1 MRAAFQLREDLFE
14 RGMRVHAHAAVGGGA
29 LAGGLVRCAFSS
41 AARFWKRTVLA
52 RMAGSGTGA
61 VPVAG

>member
-1 MRAAFQLREDLFE
+1 MRAAFQLREDLFQ

-29 LAGGLVRCAFSS
+29 LAGGGALRVLQRG
-41 AARFWKRTVLA
+41 RFWKRTVLA
-52 RMAGSGTGA
+52 RMAGSTGA